1 MKSPLRCILILGLA
15 LFGQNVQAQ
24 ILHTENFTVILDTTK
39 TVQGSIVPDMK
50 FKNLKED
57 LFEFENT
64 ADLSVRFKK
73 SALTFANKIEL
84 SKFGKETLLS
94 GGYVYAEYRKIT
106 DSKLVVELYNQ
117 IHWKEARGMEWKYAG
132 GVNMR
137 FRMAVKENFGLY
149 LGVGPFFEN
158 EKWNYGGVPEGR
170 EIPDVLATVQN
181 QNVKLGSYASLKY
194 APFEKIFL
202 DFSLYHQARFDELF
216 SAPRLASSSRIT
228 YKFTRVLGLSFLY
241 QNIYDPNPVVPIDKL
256 FNSFSLNL
264 TISF

>member
-1 MKSPLRCILILGLA
+1 MKSTQFITLLA
-15 LFGQNVQAQ
+15 IAFFVQGIAQAQ

-39 TVQGSIVPDMK
+39 TVQGSIVPDLK

-57 LFEFENT
+57 LLEFENL
-64 ADLSVRFKK
+64 ADLSIRMRK

-84 SKFGKETLLS
+84 SRFGKETFLS
-94 GGYVYAEYRKIT
+94 GGYIYAEYRKIT
-106 DSKLVVELYNQ
+106 DSKLVIELYNQ
-117 IHWKEARGMEWKYAG
+117 IHWKEARGMEWKYAAG
-132 GVNMR
+132 ANMR
-137 FRMAVKENFGLY
+137 FRMAVKENLGFY

-158 EKWNYGGVPEGR
+158 ERWNYNGVSDESK
-170 EIPDVLATVQN
+170 IPANPTVILN
-181 QNVKLGSYASLKY
+181 RNFKLGSYASLKY

-216 SAPRLASSSRIT
+216 STPRLASSSRIT
-228 YKFTRVLGLSFLY
+228 YKFTRVLGISFLY
-241 QNIYDPNPVVPIDKL
+241 QNIYDPKPVVPIDKL